1 MYSIGG
7 ISVLLITLS
16 VLPIW
21 RVTTVEVSNNQHYS
35 KEEIEKVL
43 LIDNEP
49 FWGLSKKKLQKRLK
63 KLPYIEDSQ
72 IAYGFPGKIKV
83 RLVEKIPYGY
93 VPFMGTY
100 LCIDEK
106 GQVIEQTNGRSE
118 GIPIIKGLSF
128 NAFRT
133 GELLPLESEDP
144 LLVAMEIID
153 TLKKYNFDKNI
164 TTVDVYDLE
173 QIHLYVHNLD
183 AIIGNIQHFEEK
195 LQQLI
200 KIQESFDMGQ
210 LDLSQIPNGEVI
222 LSPIK

>member
-1 MYSIGG
+1 MYGIGG

-63 KLPYIEDSQ
+63 SLPYVEDSQ

-83 RLVEKIPYGY
+83 RLVEKVPYGY

-133 GELLPLESEDP
+133 GELLPLESEDA

-173 QIHLYVHNLD
+173 QIHLYVDNLD

-200 KIQESFDMGQ
+200 KIQESYDMGQ
-210 LDLSQIPNGEVI
+210 LDLSQIPNGEVV